1 MRKSNTIKWMV
12 AFSFIAVV
20 SFGFLHSEKSKQDS
34 ANKPATEKPKSIKK
48 VTKSDSEWKKSLTPE
63 QYRILRKAGTER
75 ANGEVYH
82 EFKNKVQELIFVSDA
97 IQSCFPLMKNL
108 IPDVVGR
115 LSSILL
121 RLKMLKPR
129 LIIFWVTQ
137 ELKFCVRFAM
147 DI

>member
-1 MRKSNTIKWMV
+1 MEKNHLHRSNIGFFERQELREPMV
-12 AFSFIAVV
+12 KFIMN
-20 SFGFLHSEKSKQDS
+20 S
-34 ANKPATEKPKSIKK
+34 
-48 VTKSDSEWKKSLTPE
+48 
-63 QYRILRKAGTER
+63 
-75 ANGEVYH
+75 
-82 EFKNKVQELIFVSDA
+82 KNKVQELIFASDA